1 MYVQTNKEFKVNITV
16 YQISGY
22 SCILVC
28 RIYSNPNTV
37 KTQAEKPALPGQRG
51 SIIRVMLHLLSKRLN
66 CHRITMNKI
75 GNQGRRFIF
84 GLYQRKWG
92 RKHYTSSV
100 QFVRETTLVGVVVF
114 FYFANLSY
122 TNIKYFPLFL
132 QFKYLFSLRS
142 RLRIWRER
150 LTYYMHSNLDP
161 FLICTR

>member
-51 SIIRVMLHLLSKRLN
+51 SIIRVMLHLLSKRLD

-75 GNQGRRFIF
+75 GNQGRRFISWIISEKVREK
-84 GLYQRKWG
+84 Q
-92 RKHYTSSV
+92 YTSMYNV
-100 QFVRETTLVGVVVF
+100 QLEKKPRLLL
-114 FYFANLSY
+114 YF
-122 TNIKYFPLFL
+122 LFC
-132 QFKYLFSLRS
+132 F
-142 RLRIWRER
+142 I
-150 LTYYMHSNLDP
+150 
-161 FLICTR
+161 ICL